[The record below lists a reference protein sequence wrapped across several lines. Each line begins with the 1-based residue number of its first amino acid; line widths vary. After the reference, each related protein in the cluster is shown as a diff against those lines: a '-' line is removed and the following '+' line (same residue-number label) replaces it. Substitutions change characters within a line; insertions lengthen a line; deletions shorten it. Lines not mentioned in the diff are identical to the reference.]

1 MLEDSMSRSC
11 VRGATIASVM
21 EEVLRRMRRTIR
33 TIREII
39 PTEATMIVWN
49 VWLAAGAD
57 RVRKAVSADAALA
70 AGRSENPI
78 LFRTEDG
85 AEGGFGVMIG
95 EVTAVTLIDEGPENL
110 PLRK

>member
-21 EEVLRRMRRTIR
+21 EEVLRRMRR

-70 AGRSENPI
+70 AGRLENPI

>member
-21 EEVLRRMRRTIR
+21 EEVLRRMRR

-85 AEGGFGVMIG
+85 VEGRFGVMIG

>member
-1 MLEDSMSRSC
+1 
-11 VRGATIASVM
+11 
-21 EEVLRRMRRTIR
+21 MRR

-39 PTEATMIVWN
+39 STEATMIVWN

-57 RVRKAVSADAALA
+57 RVHKAVSADAALA

>member
-11 VRGATIASVM
+11 VSGATIASVM
-21 EEVLRRMRRTIR
+21 EEVLRRMRR